1 MNPGNLR
8 MQSRD
13 NTSSAIPYVETPV
26 ERRARRA
33 QPGAAS
39 LQRIPIAQAAEVDDK
54 SRRGNPV
61 LMDGETVEV

>member
-13 NTSSAIPYVETPV
+13 NASSAIPYVETAV

-33 QPGAAS
+33 QTGDAS